1 MSFVP
6 TPVGVWPPFMF
17 LVYNGSYDNEFINR
31 SSDNCFYSMCWNA
44 SVFSLAVVTCMPRFV
59 PWPVQAPSVMT
70 LFRPKRDFEI
80 TAAIVTAISHLK
92 EWAGIG
98 GLAIICVATGVMALW
113 CICHMQ
119 KKAYPCTGTV
129 DSGFCSPRAG
139 TVFSSVAWHARE
151 VVNDG

>member
-1 MSFVP
+1 MY
-6 TPVGVWPPFMF
+6 W
-17 LVYNGSYDNEFINR
+17 N
-31 SSDNCFYSMCWNA
+31 SSVC
-44 SVFSLAVVTCMPRFV
+44 SLAVITPMPRFV

-129 DSGFCSPRAG
+129 DSGFCSTRPG
-139 TVFSSVAWHARE
+139 TIFSSVAWHARE

>member
-1 MSFVP
+1 M
-6 TPVGVWPPFMF
+6 
-17 LVYNGSYDNEFINR
+17 Y
-31 SSDNCFYSMCWNA
+31 WNS
-44 SVFSLAVVTCMPRFV
+44 SVFSLAVVTHLPRFV

-80 TAAIVTAISHLK
+80 TTAIVTAIFLK

-113 CICHMQ
+113 CIFYMQ

-139 TVFSSVAWHARE
+139 TISSVAWHARE